1 MNTAAKILLWISMF
15 ILGLFQIKY
24 MYANILN
31 NKTCKGMNIIDSMEF
46 EKKAMK
52 LNPHNPVYNANLG
65 YLYFQLDSNR
75 YIKESILNFEI
86 ALNKSNR
93 DYIFL
98 LNLGFL
104 YYVKGDMDKAKSCF
118 VEIKDKIDDFYS
130 LIFLGYIYENS
141 NDFDSAKKF
150 YTQSL
155 LVSPNIARSY
165 FYDDLRSRNK
175 KLADD
180 SLFTAIEVLKKEY
193 EKNGDLII
201 ASKLASLLFDNNC
214 LEDAEKILNSTLVKL
229 PSLSKAWCN
238 LGRVYLAKKDSS
250 KAFVSFRR
258 AILMDPLDNESRYYL
273 SKLKNETNKHKTILN
288 NREELML
295 TLNRCTYKSKLNKT
309 IVISMFEKYFSIRY

>member
-1 MNTAAKILLWISMF
+1 MNTVAKILLWISVF
-15 ILGLFQIKY
+15 ILSIFQIEY
-24 MYANILN
+24 MYADILN
-31 NKTCKGMNIIDSMEF
+31 SKACKASNIRNSIDF
-46 EKKAMK
+46 EEKAMK

-75 YIKESILNFEI
+75 YINESILNFKI

-93 DYIFL
+93 DYLFL

-104 YYVKGDMDKAKSCF
+104 YYVKGNMAEAKDCF

-130 LIFLGYIYENS
+130 LIFLGCIYENS
-141 NDFDSAKKF
+141 NEIDSAKKL

-180 SLFTAIEVLKKEY
+180 CLITAIEVLKKAY

-201 ASKLASLLFDNNC
+201 ASKLASLLLDNNC
-214 LEDAEKILNSTLVKL
+214 LEDAEKILNMTLVEL
-229 PSLSKAWCN
+229 PNLSKAWCN
-238 LGRVYLAKKDSS
+238 FGRIYLTKKDSS
-250 KAFVSFRR
+250 KALISFIK
-258 AILMDPLDNESRYYL
+258 AVLMNPLDNESRYYL
-273 SKLKNETNKHKTILN
+273 SKLKNETNEYKTILN
-288 NREELML
+288 NKEELML
-295 TLNRCTYKSKLNKT
+295 TLNRCAYKSKLNKT
-309 IVISMFEKYFSIRY
+309 IVISRFEKYFNIKY